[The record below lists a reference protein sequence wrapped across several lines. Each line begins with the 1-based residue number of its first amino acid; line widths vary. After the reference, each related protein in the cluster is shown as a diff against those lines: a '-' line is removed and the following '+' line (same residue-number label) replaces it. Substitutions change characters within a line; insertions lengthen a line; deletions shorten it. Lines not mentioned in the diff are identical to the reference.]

1 MAKSVKNLAQF
12 EGREQKS
19 HRFTPD
25 NIHFQHPKINYL
37 SMKKKSMVVY
47 VAPNHFSYTKQKSKI
62 SSQKEILSKTPKRFK
77 KTSGRLRQNASAFL
91 KKTAAFF

>member
-37 SMKKKSMVVY
+37 SMKEKSMVID
-47 VAPNHFSYTKQKSKI
+47 VAPNQFSYTNNEVKFKYK
-62 SSQKEILSKTPKRFK
+62 KKNLPKAPSVFK
-77 KTSGRLRQNASAFL
+77 KRRDV
-91 KKTAAFF
+91 

>member
-1 MAKSVKNLAQF
+1 MKNLAQF

-37 SMKKKSMVVY
+37 SMKEKSMVID
-47 VAPNHFSYTKQKSKI
+47 VAPNQSSYTNNKVKFKYK
-62 SSQKEILSKTPKRFK
+62 KEILPKAP
-77 KTSGRLRQNASAFL
+77 SVL
-91 KKTAAFF
+91 KKRRDI

>member
-19 HRFTPD
+19 HRFSPN

-37 SMKKKSMVVY
+37 SMKKKSMVID
-47 VAPNHFSYTKQKSKI
+47 VAPNQFSYTNNKVKFKYKKKI
-62 SSQKEILSKTPKRFK
+62 LPKAPSVFK
-77 KTSGRLRQNASAFL
+77 KRRDV
-91 KKTAAFF
+91 